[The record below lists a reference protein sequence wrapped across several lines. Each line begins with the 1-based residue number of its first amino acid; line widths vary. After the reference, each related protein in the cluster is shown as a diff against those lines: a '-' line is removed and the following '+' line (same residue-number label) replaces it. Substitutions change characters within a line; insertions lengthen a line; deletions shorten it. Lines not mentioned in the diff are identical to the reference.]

1 MKLSKKRDAEEMPTT
16 ALKELSH
23 EQVQLIS
30 GGCTEKGATC
40 HFTSAG
46 SLVCTPAVIC
56 GR

>member
-1 MKLSKKRDAEEMPTT
+1 MKLSKKRDAEELPTT

-40 HFTSAG
+40 HCTSAG